1 MLVLFYARCSDTHTP
16 TLSRYLSLSLSLSL
30 FLSEIVNYI
39 FDIIFETENIMWNHL
54 FSTNCVF

>member
-1 MLVLFYARCSDTHTP
+1 MLVAVIHTHP
-16 TLSRYLSLSLSLSL
+16 HSHAISLSLSLSL

>member
-16 TLSRYLSLSLSLSL
+16 TLSRYLSLSLSL